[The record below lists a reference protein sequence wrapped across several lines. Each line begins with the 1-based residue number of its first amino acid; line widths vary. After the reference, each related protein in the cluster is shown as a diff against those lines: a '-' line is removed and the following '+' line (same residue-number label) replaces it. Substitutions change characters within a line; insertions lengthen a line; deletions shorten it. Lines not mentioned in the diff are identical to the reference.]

1 MTLARFVAVMT
12 PLSLA
17 LDPDDLARQAFEVL
31 DSAQRGF
38 LVRADLERAARQVG
52 LDSNRPIY

>member
-1 MTLARFVAVMT
+1 MMT